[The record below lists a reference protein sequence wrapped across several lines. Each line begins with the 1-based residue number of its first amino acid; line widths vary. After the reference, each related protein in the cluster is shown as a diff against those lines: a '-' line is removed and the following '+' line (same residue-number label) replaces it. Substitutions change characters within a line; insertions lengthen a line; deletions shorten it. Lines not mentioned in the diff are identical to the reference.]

1 MAGMEQIQG
10 LSLQQ
15 ALSPQMQQS
24 LGILQ
29 APITEL
35 RQLVAT
41 ELAENPALEEQ
52 TPETVPTAPREEEPA
67 GGLAGEWRGAFAQRA
82 TAEPWTAEALE
93 RRRHFF
99 DSQTRPTTLREFL
112 LDQLG
117 LEDIPGRLLEP
128 ARVIIGSLDENGYFR
143 GTLDEVAYPLG
154 LTPSDAEEALTCVQ
168 ALDPPGIAARDLS
181 ECLLIQLRQKAG
193 GGDSLETR
201 IVKDHLEDLA
211 RRKIPE
217 IARALGVT
225 HAEVQEAAAA
235 IKNLD
240 PRPGRAFAP
249 DDNPVVVPDVV
260 VERDGDGYSVSL
272 NESEIPTLRIS
283 DDYKDMIGLGGPN
296 REIRDYLREKI
307 RGGRFFIRCIQQR
320 QQTILAIAREIVARQ
335 SEFLESGPSHLRP
348 MTMSAVAAAAGVHE
362 TTVSRAVSGKYMATP
377 QGLFEMKFFFTSGYT
392 TDAGQTLSNESVRR
406 EIQEIVKSEDP
417 RNPLSDQAL
426 VGGLAA
432 RGIRVARR
440 TVAKYRE
447 QLGILPSNLR
457 REF

>member
-1 MAGMEQIQG
+1 MAGIEQIQG

-52 TPETVPTAPREEEPA
+52 TPETASDPHPGEPA
-67 GGLAGEWRGAFAQRA
+67 GGALADEWREAYAQRA
-82 TAEPWTAEALE
+82 ASEPWTAEALE

-99 DSQTRPTTLREFL
+99 DSQTRPQTLHEFL
-112 LDQLG
+112 LEQLHQ
-117 LEDIPGRLLEP
+117 EDIPEHLLEP
-128 ARVIIGSLDENGYFR
+128 ARIIIGNLDDNGWFR
-143 GTLDEVAYPLG
+143 GTLEEASYPLG
-154 LTPSDAEEALTCVQ
+154 LTPSDAERALEYVQ
-168 ALDPPGIAARDLS
+168 ALDPPGVAARDLA
-181 ECLLIQLRQKAG
+181 ECLLLQLRRKG
-193 GGDSLETR
+193 RGESLEAR
-201 IVKDHLEDLA
+201 IVTGHLEALA

-217 IARALGVT
+217 IAAALDT
-225 HAEVQEAAAA
+225 TPAEVQEAAAA
-235 IKNLD
+235 IKSLD

-260 VERDGDGYSVSL
+260 IERDGDDYTVTL
-272 NESEIPTLRIS
+272 NESEIPALRIS
-283 DDYKDMIGLGGPN
+283 DDAKDMIGLGTQN
-296 REIRDYLREKI
+296 REVRDYLRDKI

-320 QQTILAIAREIVARQ
+320 QQTILHIAREIAARQ
-335 SEFLESGPSHLRP
+335 RDFLESGPSHLRP
-348 MTMSAVAAAAGVHE
+348 MTMSQVAAATGVHE

-377 QGLFEMKFFFTSGYT
+377 QGLFEMKYFFTSSHA
-392 TDAGQTLSNESVRR
+392 TDTGQTLSNESVRQA
-406 EIQEIVKSEDP
+406 IQDIVKSENP
-417 RNPLSDQAL
+417 RDPLSDQAL
-426 VGGLAA
+426 VGALAG